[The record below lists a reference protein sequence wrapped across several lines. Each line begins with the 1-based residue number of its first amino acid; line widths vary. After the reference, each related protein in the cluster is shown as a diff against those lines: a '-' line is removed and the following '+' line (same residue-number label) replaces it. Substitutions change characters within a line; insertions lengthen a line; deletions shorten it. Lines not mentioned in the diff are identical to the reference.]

1 MNEPEYINAVTK
13 RLYPEIA
20 KKNGT
25 TASRVERAI
34 RHAIEVAW
42 DRGDV
47 DTLNSYFGYTIH
59 NLRGKPTN
67 SEFVDFIPDTVEKNT
82 LQVINTEVLD
92 LWPAMVTAKD
102 RLQNVNRAEITVE
115 DYNCS
120 GNTIM
125 MDIEFDNG
133 EHVYFLTVYRNVAA
147 WYRNN
152 ICFTKKETGKFH
164 QQSGNVLALT
174 PWVDAVIFDKKCY
187 IINEVNFN
195 RIFKFDEV
203 IKNQVAANEREIR
216 SMGFIDDSDIFM
228 DFLVKSKRHKNSMAK
243 IIMQKRLEKI
253 RTFSPQ
259 YIREQIEHQP
269 RLSFISYTENDKIV
283 IDKKSFEAVM
293 GILCGRI
300 NLDLITKELNGMMES
315 E

>member
-1 MNEPEYINAVTK
+1 MTYTEDFKCILAKQDNVVNANLFILRNSNPKKIKVFPEEVSSVLLEKYFETLSVTTD
-13 RLYPEIA
+13 E
-20 KKNGT
+20 
-25 TASRVERAI
+25 
-34 RHAIEVAW
+34 
-42 DRGDV
+42 
-47 DTLNSYFGYTIH
+47 
-59 NLRGKPTN
+59 

-216 SMGFIDDSDIFM
+216 SMGFIDDSDIFKIEASQK
-228 DFLVKSKRHKNSMAK
+228 FYGKNYYAK
-243 IIMQKRLEKI
+243 
-253 RTFSPQ
+253 TS
-259 YIREQIEHQP
+259 
-269 RLSFISYTENDKIV
+269 
-283 IDKKSFEAVM
+283 
-293 GILCGRI
+293 
-300 NLDLITKELNGMMES
+300 
-315 E
+315 

>member
-1 MNEPEYINAVTK
+1 MTYTEDFKCILAKQDNVVNANLFILRNSNPKKIKVFPEEVSSVLLEKYFETLSVTTD
-13 RLYPEIA
+13 E
-20 KKNGT
+20 
-25 TASRVERAI
+25 
-34 RHAIEVAW
+34 
-42 DRGDV
+42 
-47 DTLNSYFGYTIH
+47 
-59 NLRGKPTN
+59 

-216 SMGFIDDSDIFM
+216 SMGCIDDSDIFM